1 MAATTYV
8 CSLAHVA
15 GQLGEDPDLL
25 EAVVSNDDNLSY
37 GSIVSVQIGQD
48 EYVTALTDDGI
59 CELKDMLADA
69 RRSPEDWNN
78 FLQDFIDD
86 PDVIAR
92 GKDQSLR

>member
-15 GQLGEDPDLL
+15 GQLGEDPNLL
-25 EAVVSNDDNLSY
+25 EAVISDDDNLSY
-37 GSIVSVQIGQD
+37 GSIVSVQIGHD

-69 RRSPEDWNN
+69 RRSLEDWNN
-78 FLQDFIDD
+78 FLQDFNDH
-86 PDVIAR
+86 PDMIAPVM
-92 GKDQSLR
+92 DQSLR